1 MFRTFNV
8 GKWKR
13 KWLQALVM
21 GRTFALLSIG
31 TAMFFIVLGL
41 GGMMEN
47 KLNSSPLS
55 SMKGVAAQLST
66 RFFVD
71 MMAMEMP
78 NLPKGEGEATLTR
91 NQVAQFLIRL
101 ATNVNPLDPKT
112 LLAGEVPGI
121 NRDAAIPLRLS
132 VGNQTGIGPQD
143 YPTPADHE
151 GGSQAE
157 HGGEPSH
164 DIIPGEI
171 VEEDK
176 ENGAAEPPE
185 STDPSTNP
193 KPDKDDSTKQSEGK
207 PNLRKVVF
215 IYHSHNRE
223 SFNPLLKKQSNN
235 PNDAKKNITLVGKRL
250 QEQLEKRGIGAS
262 HSNKDYVSSVE
273 GYNWNMSY
281 KYSKQTVKQAMSANQ
296 DLQFFFDIH
305 RDSNRRKDSTVTIK
319 GKDYARVYFIIG
331 HLNPN
336 WKKNEQFAN
345 EIHER
350 LEKDYPGISRGIF
363 GKTALQGNGEYN
375 QSLSPN
381 SVVIEIGGIDNTL
394 EELYRTADVLA
405 DFIADIVQK
414 KKNAKPVNKPIPN
427 PVINGKF
434 TDKTVMG
441 KTQSQSAGAKG

>member
-41 GGMMEN
+41 GGMAEN

-71 MMAMEMP
+71 MMALEMP
-78 NLPKGEGEATLTR
+78 SLPQGEGEATLTR
-91 NQVAQFLIRL
+91 NQVAQFLVRL

-132 VGNQTGIGPQD
+132 IGNQTGIEPQD
-143 YPTPADHE
+143 YSTSLDK
-151 GGSQAE
+151 GGNAQGE
-157 HGGEPSH
+157 HGGEPPQDVTH
-164 DIIPGEI
+164 GEVI
-171 VEEDK
+171 DDND
-176 ENGAAEPPE
+176 NGTEEPPK
-185 STDPSTNP
+185 STEPPT
-193 KPDKDDSTKQSEGK
+193 KPGTDKGDSPTQTEGDSK
-207 PNLRKVVF
+207 LRKVVF

-223 SFNPLLKKQSNN
+223 SFNPLLKKESSN
-235 PNDAKKNITLVGKRL
+235 PNDPKKNITLVGKRL

-262 HSNKDYVSSVE
+262 HSNKDYSSSVE

-296 DLQFFFDIH
+296 ELQFFFDIH
-305 RDSNRRKDSTVTIK
+305 RDSNRRKESTVTIN

-350 LEKDYPGISRGIF
+350 LEKNYPGISRGIF

-381 SVVIEIGGIDNTL
+381 SVVIEVGGVDNTM
-394 EELYRTADVLA
+394 EELYRTADILA
-405 DFIADIVQK
+405 DYIADIVQK
-414 KKNAKPVNKPIPN
+414 KKDAKPVNKPIPN
-427 PVINGKF
+427 PTNGKNVG
-434 TDKTVMG
+434 KTVMG
-441 KTQSQSAGAKG
+441 KTQSKSVGTKG

>member
-41 GGMMEN
+41 GGMAEN

-71 MMAMEMP
+71 MMALEMP
-78 NLPKGEGEATLTR
+78 SLPQGEGEATLTR
-91 NQVAQFLIRL
+91 NQVAQFLVRL

-132 VGNQTGIGPQD
+132 IGNQTGIEPQD
-143 YPTPADHE
+143 YPTSLDK
-151 GGSQAE
+151 GGNAQGE
-157 HGGEPSH
+157 HGGEPPQDVTH
-164 DIIPGEI
+164 GEVI
-171 VEEDK
+171 D
-176 ENGAAEPPE
+176 ENDNGTEEPPK
-185 STDPSTNP
+185 STDPP
-193 KPDKDDSTKQSEGK
+193 AKPGTDKGKTPTQTEGNS
-207 PNLRKVVF
+207 NLRKVVF

-223 SFNPLLKKQSNN
+223 SFNPLLKKESSN
-235 PNDAKKNITLVGKRL
+235 PNDPKKNITLVGKRL

-262 HSNKDYVSSVE
+262 HSNKDYSSSVE

-296 DLQFFFDIH
+296 ELQFFFDIH
-305 RDSNRRKDSTVTIK
+305 RDSNRRKESTVTIN

-350 LEKDYPGISRGIF
+350 LEKNYPGISRGIF

-381 SVVIEIGGIDNTL
+381 SVVIEVGGVDNTM
-394 EELYRTADVLA
+394 EELYRTADILA
-405 DFIADIVQK
+405 DYIADIVQK
-414 KKNAKPVNKPIPN
+414 KKDAKPVNKPIPN
-427 PVINGKF
+427 PTNGKNVG
-434 TDKTVMG
+434 KTVMG
-441 KTQSQSAGAKG
+441 KTQSKSVGTKG